1 MARFY
6 SPTVI
11 FIDEV
16 DALCSKRGDNDC
28 DASRRVK
35 SEFLTQ
41 MDGCNSFSSAN
52 VDNKDNKENE
62 NNQKE
67 GEKSKLVMVL
77 GATNRPWDLDEA
89 MIRRFEKRVYIPL
102 PNSKGREELFRIN
115 LKNVNIDE
123 NISFEKLVSL
133 TENYSGADISNVCRE
148 ASLMNMRRKLF
159 SNNMKIEE
167 LVKESEFIKDI
178 KAPISENDLLD
189 AIKNVSKSVSNEDLK
204 AFEDWSVEF
213 KSV

>member
-1 MARFY
+1 
-6 SPTVI
+6 
-11 FIDEV
+11 
-16 DALCSKRGDNDC
+16 
-28 DASRRVK
+28 
-35 SEFLTQ
+35 

-52 VDNKDNKENE
+52 VDNKDNDNNQ

-67 GEKSKLVMVL
+67 VEKEKSKLVMVL

-115 LKNVNIDE
+115 LKNVEIDE
-123 NISFEKLVSL
+123 NISFDKLVSL

-159 SNNMKIEE
+159 SNNKKIEE
-167 LVKESEFIKDI
+167 LVKESQFKSDI